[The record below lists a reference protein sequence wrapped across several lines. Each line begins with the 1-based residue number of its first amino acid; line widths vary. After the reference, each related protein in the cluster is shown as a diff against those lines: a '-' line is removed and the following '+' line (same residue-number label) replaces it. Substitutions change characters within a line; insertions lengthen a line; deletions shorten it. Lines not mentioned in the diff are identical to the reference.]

1 MVRPLGRVLVEHDG
15 RARDLLRRQ
24 GAGRFDRRGQRLT
37 STDLT
42 GSYELALYATG
53 ALMLAG
59 AAIPLALRAPRPAR

>member
-1 MVRPLGRVLVEHDG
+1 MARSLGE
-15 RARDLLRRQ
+15 
-24 GAGRFDRRGQRLT
+24 DRRGQRLR